1 VDLVI
6 DDLREM
12 NRGGLG
18 AEIAFERVRHF
29 FRECFFALTMPCS
42 CQLASVRHAN
52 FARAVL
58 SRVEIENVQRCR
70 NPFADTS
77 APFATANFRR
87 GSFAAEIFPLKPG
100 SLGQHPTT
108 K

>member
-42 CQLASVRHAN
+42 RQLASVRHGN
-52 FARAVL
+52 FARAEL
-58 SRVEIENVQRCR
+58 ARIEIENVQRCR
-70 NPFADTS
+70 NPFADTF
-77 APFATANFRR
+77 APIAAATFRH
-87 GSFAAEIFPLKPG
+87 GSFVAKIFPLKPG
-100 SLGQHPTT
+100 ALGQHATT